1 MSTILGDAYIRIRP
15 DTSGFEKTATSG
27 VSKAMKKATALAG
40 VVAGAAITRAAV
52 GYATEAI
59 AVAEGAATANARLD
73 TVLSNM
79 GHTSGVA
86 SKRVQEYAR
95 ELSVTTGILP
105 NVIKDSQGVL
115 ATFEN
120 VAKSADVSGGAFD
133 RATAAAADMSAT
145 LGMDVSAASMMLG
158 KALNDPIRGVTALR
172 RSGVQLTE
180 AQEEQVAAFMEVGDV
195 ASAQGVILAEVEKQ
209 VGGTAVATAN
219 ASDKVKASFATL
231 KERIGLAALPAFE
244 AITEV
249 MIRTADTVA
258 PHFETAIGG
267 VADKISDKA
276 NWLVENWD
284 YVESQMESFADR
296 VKEVWPEVSKTIG
309 GVWDQLVVALPVIV
323 DALKNLGPAL
333 ERMGQLAGL
342 AFEVFQ
348 AMPDNVQSTILLI
361 GILSRTGVIGL
372 GLIAAK
378 AVAAGVAWTVM
389 NRKVIANTV
398 AMAANKA
405 ALVASKAVY
414 AGAWLTG
421 AAVAYGTST
430 AALIKNTAAQVANK
444 VALVAGKA
452 AMLAIR
458 GAIIAWTAVQWALN
472 AALSANPI
480 GIVVMAIAGLIAAVV
495 LLYNKNEGFRQ
506 LVQKVWGAIQT
517 AIGAVVDWFQ
527 QYVPPIWEA
536 VKQTLST
543 IMGAI
548 GKVVEVVW
556 KGISWYVTTYITI
569 VKNVVTFVFGAVKAY
584 IEFVW
589 NVIKTGIEIVW
600 QAISTVVTTYI
611 NAVKTVITT
620 VFDAIRWVIENVMN
634 VIRGVIETVWGVISG
649 VWQNAVD
656 AISNTTRNIMDTI
669 SGLFDTGLQKVK
681 DLFSGAVEAIGKIWD
696 GVTNV
701 VKAPI
706 KAMFDWINRNMVGP
720 INSVIDKF
728 APSLKLPELP
738 TAFADGGYVSGPG
751 GPRDDRIPAR
761 LSNGEYVV
769 NAASTSKYRPLLEAI
784 NAAKLG
790 FGIGGPSVEAQIL
803 GWLKGQGMS
812 NAGIAGILGNLQ
824 AESGMNPGAVEGG
837 NGEGHG
843 LLQWS
848 FSRKADLLA
857 FAQQRGTSWQ
867 DLGTQLSFLA
877 RELTAYPS
885 MWNQLLTASDP
896 RVASQLFSN
905 TFVRPGIYG
914 PRDDYAASFFQAMQ
928 SGSLTPDS
936 GESLF
941 DKVLGAGRSLIRSA
955 IEAVANPALGA
966 LEDSFGGSWAT
977 DFVIG
982 GMRKAVDAVLSW
994 ADVEDAASA
1003 AAVGMLGYDGPGS
1016 GTWKRPV
1023 AGVVTSE
1030 YGPRGGTLHAGIDIG
1045 APSGQPVF
1053 SAAAGK
1059 VMQAALGWNGGYGN
1073 MVQLDHGAG
1082 WGSIYAHLSA
1092 VGVKTGQIVRD
1103 MHMIGRVG
1111 STGDSTGP
1119 HLHFEVL
1126 QNGAKINPRSMVQFD
1141 SGGMLQPG
1149 WSAVYN
1155 GTGKPEP
1162 VFSDKQWKAL
1172 SGGHGGPVVNV
1183 TNYYPQAEPTS
1194 VSTARALRI
1203 LAATGVM

>member
-1 MSTILGDAYIRIRP
+1 MATLLGNAYIRVRP
-15 DTSGFEKTATSG
+15 DMSGFEQETKRGVSSAVKTAAKVAATAVTAAATYG
-27 VSKAMKKATALAG
+27 AVSLVTGSVKAASELEQAYGGLDAVFKSNSEAMKENAKAASEIGLSQSQYANSATVLGAMLGNLGIDQSKLAG
-40 VVAGAAITRAAV
+40 TTDDLISKGADLSAMFGGTAPEAVEAITAALRGERDPIERYGISLTEAGIQAEMAATGLGKAEATISLINKQMASSNAAGAA
-52 GYATEAI
+52 
-59 AVAEGAATANARLD
+59 
-73 TVLSNM
+73 
-79 GHTSGVA
+79 
-86 SKRVQEYAR
+86 AR
-95 ELSVTTGILP
+95 EFDTFASAQQRLSANLENTKASLGEAFLPIIADVTAKFSDLAQRYGPMLAEKVKEIGQNFREAGAWIGE
-105 NVIKDSQGVL
+105 NVVPVL
-115 ATFEN
+115 QN
-120 VAKSADVSGGAFD
+120 VAKWLGDNRD
-133 RATAAAADMSAT
+133 IIIPTAAA
-145 LGMDVSAASMMLG
+145 LGAML
-158 KALNDPIRGVTALR
+158 
-172 RSGVQLTE
+172 
-180 AQEEQVAAFMEVGDV
+180 AAF
-195 ASAQGVILAEVEKQ
+195 
-209 VGGTAVATAN
+209 
-219 ASDKVKASFATL
+219 KA
-231 KERIGLAALPAFE
+231 
-244 AITEV
+244 
-249 MIRTADTVA
+249 
-258 PHFETAIGG
+258 
-267 VADKISDKA
+267 
-276 NWLVENWD
+276 
-284 YVESQMESFADR
+284 Y
-296 VKEVWPEVSKTIG
+296 
-309 GVWDQLVVALPVIV
+309 
-323 DALKNLGPAL
+323 
-333 ERMGQLAGL
+333 
-342 AFEVFQ
+342 
-348 AMPDNVQSTILLI
+348 
-361 GILSRTGVIGL
+361 
-372 GLIAAK
+372 
-378 AVAAGVAWTVM
+378 
-389 NRKVIANTV
+389 KVIATAVTAVQIALNV
-398 AMAANKA
+398 AMAAN
-405 ALVASKAVY
+405 
-414 AGAWLTG
+414 
-421 AAVAYGTST
+421 
-430 AALIKNTAAQVANK
+430 
-444 VALVAGKA
+444 
-452 AMLAIR
+452 
-458 GAIIAWTAVQWALN
+458 
-472 AALSANPI
+472 PI
-480 GIVVMAIAGLIAAVV
+480 GLIALAIAGLVAAFVA
-495 LLYNKNEGFRQ
+495 LYQRNEGFRNFIQ
-506 LVQKVWGAIQT
+506 GVWQGIKDFMEP
-517 AIGAVVDWFQ
+517 IIRWFAETI
-527 QYVPPIWEA
+527 PPIWDAIFSA
-536 VKQTLST
+536 VSTAMSGIWNVITTVWDFIYPFVSGYLQLLFKAFTTLWGT
-543 IMGAI
+543 IFRVVAGAM
-548 GKVVEVVW
+548 E
-556 KGISWYVTTYITI
+556 GI
-569 VKNVVTFVFGAVKAY
+569 
-584 IEFVW
+584 W
-589 NVIKTGIEIVW
+589 NVIKTVW
-600 QAISTVVTTYI
+600 DFIYPFVSGYLSMMWTVYSTIFQAVWTVISTVM
-611 NAVKTVITT
+611 NAIWAVIS
-620 VFDAIRWVIENVMN
+620 AI
-634 VIRGVIETVWGVISG
+634 WGVIGPFITG
-649 VWQNAVD
+649 VLKEIWNNTQSIWNMMWQI
-656 AISNTTRNIMDTI
+656 ISSVLGWIWDKVQWAFNLVKSHIQNVMDTVRWI
-669 SGLFDTGLQKVK
+669 WDNILSGIWNKAVEIFDLVTGKIGDAMEKVK
-681 DLFSGAVEAIGKIWD
+681 SLFSGAVDAIGGIWNK
-696 GVTNV
+696 VTEV

-706 KAMFDWINRNMVGP
+706 NSMFDWINRNMVGP